1 MSTRP
6 GRLVDICEDLEKIVH
21 RIKMPKIDRYIS
33 LNALRSRVATA
44 RPIEMDFRRGTGV
57 QLTEKT
63 TRNRLHENNFGERL
77 SALPHILT

>member
-57 QLTEKT
+57 
-63 TRNRLHENNFGERL
+63 
-77 SALPHILT
+77 